1 MFLRDKSVPDS
12 QLALMRTDL
21 KSNWSEKDRLTYVKW
36 MRGIAVFYGCIA
48 FLVFALLV
56 LTKPLS
62 VAPND
67 RQTSS
72 VGLEGA
78 QTNHTV
84 DVSWK
89 TRFKGENQRN
99 R

>member
-1 MFLRDKSVPDS
+1 
-12 QLALMRTDL
+12 MRTSL
-21 KSNWSEKDRLTYVKW
+21 KSNWSEKDRLAYVKW

-56 LTKPLS
+56 LTKPSS
-62 VAPND
+62 VAPNEPRD
-67 RQTSS
+67 RPIWSID
-72 VGLEGA
+72 LEGE
-78 QTNHTV
+78 QTDHNV

-89 TRFKGENQRN
+89 TRFKGENHRN